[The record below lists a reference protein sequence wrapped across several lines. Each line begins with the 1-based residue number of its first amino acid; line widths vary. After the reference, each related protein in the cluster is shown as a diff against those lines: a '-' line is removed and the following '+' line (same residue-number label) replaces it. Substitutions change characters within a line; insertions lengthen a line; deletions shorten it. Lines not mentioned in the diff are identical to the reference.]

1 MPVRLLLADDHAL
14 FRAGLRSLFAAE
26 EELQVLAEHGD
37 GLAALDAIL
46 ELKPDVAVLD
56 VEMPGMTGIEIAR
69 KLNQADS
76 LTSVVVVSMHEE
88 AAFVRA
94 AIEAG
99 VLGYVVKQD
108 AAAELLDAIHAAAKG
123 DLYLS
128 PRIAGTL
135 AQALRDGRRRT
146 QLTPR
151 ESDVVRLLA
160 AGKSSREIAA
170 ALQLSAKTVDG
181 YRSAIMEKLGIHSVA
196 GLVKYALRHQLATL
210 ED

>member
-1 MPVRLLLADDHAL
+1 MPLRLLLADDHAL
-14 FRAGLRSLFAAE
+14 FRAGLRSLLADDM
-26 EELQVLAEHGD
+26 QVVGEHGD
-37 GLAALDAIL
+37 GLAALEAIL

-56 VEMPGMTGIEIAR
+56 VEMPGVTGIEIAR
-69 KLNQADS
+69 KLNAAES
-76 LTSVVVVSMHEE
+76 LTSVVIVSMHKEV
-88 AAFVRA
+88 AFVRG

-108 AAAELLDAIHAAAKG
+108 AAGELIDAIRAASRG
-123 DLYLS
+123 DVWLS
-128 PRIAGTL
+128 PRIAGTV
-135 AQALRDGRRRT
+135 AQTLREGRRRA

-160 AGKSSREIAA
+160 AGKSSREIAG
-170 ALQLSAKTVDG
+170 ALELSAKTVDG
-181 YRSAIMEKLGIHSVA
+181 YRSAIMDKLGIHSVA